1 MALSVSDALAQCAA
15 APLPVA
21 ALVVVGGLCATRFA
35 LGVSAGPV
43 FLNSLRC
50 VLTHPSLLFR
60 PLQLL
65 GTFYR
70 YFLRPAKQLTKLG
83 KYAVVTGATDG
94 IGKAYALALAKQG
107 LSVVLISRTEAK
119 LQAVAAEIDAHNH
132 PGVEKTQYVVCDYS
146 QFEGGD
152 GARVAAAL
160 AGLDV
165 AVLINNVGL
174 SYRYPRFFH
183 ELPYAEAGALMSM
196 NVASTVW
203 MTKLVIEGMA
213 DRGRGT
219 VVNLSSGSAG
229 HAMPLL
235 AEYGA
240 AKMFVARFSE
250 SLDAEYRGRGVRVQ
264 CQVPFYVATKL
275 AKLRKSAMVPTPR
288 AYVGMSLRW
297 LGHGGVVS
305 PVSAPQRTVGSG
317 GRFPCVPL
325 TPRPPPLLPPQ
336 FWLHALQGWVM
347 SSLPAPLVDAAVMKM
362 HAGIR
367 KRGLKKDAK
376 VAAEAQ
382 AAGKTD

>member
-1 MALSVSDALAQCAA
+1 MLK
-15 APLPVA
+15 
-21 ALVVVGGLCATRFA
+21 FA
-35 LGVSAGPV
+35 LG
-43 FLNSLRC
+43 
-50 VLTHPSLLFR
+50 
-60 PLQLL
+60 LL

-70 YFLRPAKQLTKLG
+70 YFLRPAKKLTQLG

-119 LQAVAAEIDAHNH
+119 LQAVAAEIDAKKY
-132 PGVEKTQYVVCDYS
+132 PGVDKTKYIVCDYS

-152 GARVAAAL
+152 GARVAAEL

-165 AVLINNVGL
+165 AVLVNNVGM

-183 ELPYAEAGALMSM
+183 ELPYDEVGSVMSM

-203 MTKLVIEGMA
+203 MTKLVLEGMA

-219 VVNLSSGSAG
+219 VVNLSSGSAE
-229 HAMPLL
+229 HTMPLL

-250 SLDAEYRGRGVRVQ
+250 SLDAEYRGKGVRVQ

-275 AKLRKSAMVPTPR
+275 AKLRKSATVPTPQ
-288 AYVGMSLRW
+288 AYVALSLRW
-297 LGHGGVVS
+297 LGYGGVVS
-305 PVSAPQRTVGSG
+305 P
-317 GRFPCVPL
+317 
-325 TPRPPPLLPPQ
+325 

-347 SSLPAPLVDAAVMKM
+347 SSLPSCVVDPAVMSM

-376 VAAEAQ
+376 LAAEAK